1 MKELGWEIERRF
13 LVEVNDELW
22 ASLKGGYQL
31 RQGYLTDTKERS
43 IRVRLGEPGGPVLT
57 AKRGRGIR
65 RSEFECTIS
74 KEVAEE
80 IMIAAS
86 PRIVEK
92 VRWNLGPWVLDR
104 FIGSLE
110 GLIILEIELG
120 SEEEALPEVPESI
133 HVVREVTEDNT
144 YTSGSLAALK
154 ALAQQKMV
162 LAAYKGD

>member
-1 MKELGWEIERRF
+1 MGWEIERRF

-22 ASLKGGYQL
+22 PTLKGGYHL
-31 RQGYLTDTKERS
+31 RQGYLTDTKEPS

-57 AKRGRGIR
+57 AKRGRGVR

-104 FIGSLE
+104 FMGSLE

-120 SEEEALPEVPESI
+120 SEEEVLAEIPEGI
-133 HVVREVTEDNT
+133 HAVREVTEDNQ
-144 YTSGSLAALK
+144 YTSGSLASLSAPD
-154 ALAQQKMV
+154 QQEMV
-162 LAAYKGD
+162 LAAYKGGLE